1 MKILKSSQIREVD
14 EFTIRN
20 EPILSIDLMERAAM
34 AISQWISENI
44 SKEKIVKIFT
54 GPGNNGGDG
63 LAIARQ
69 LIDFNF
75 KVEVYV
81 LKISNNLSKD
91 CNINLDRLK
100 EIKRDL
106 IKNIADR
113 TDFPELNQNNVILD
127 GMFGSGLTRKLDG
140 LAKELVQ
147 FANNSKAKIVAID
160 IPSGLFGENTDTNDM
175 EAIIKAKHTL
185 TFQLP
190 KLSFFY
196 PENQSFVGNWRVL
209 PIGLDEDF
217 INSLDTNFYQT
228 DENYIRSIYK
238 KRKKFSHKGTF
249 GHSLIIG
256 GSYGKIGAVVL
267 ASRSALKIGSGLVT
281 AYIPKCG
288 YQVLQS
294 SNPEVMVEVDDE
306 KYLQY
311 FNFKTKP
318 TVIGIG
324 IGMGEHLKTKNGFA
338 NFLKDNKLPLV
349 IDADA
354 LNILSKHKEL
364 LELIPENS
372 ILTPHPKEFERL
384 VGKWKNDYEKLN
396 KLQEF
401 SLKYSCIIIL
411 KGAYSAIAYQN
422 KIYFNNTGNPA
433 LATAGSGD
441 ILTGVIT
448 GLLAQNYSSLEAS
461 VLGVYIHGKAADIA
475 IKTNQTE
482 ETFIASDGVSFFN
495 QVFNFIN
502 DY

>member
-1 MKILKSSQIREVD
+1 MKILSTEQIYQAD
-14 EFTIRN
+14 EATIKN
-20 EPILSIDLMERAAM
+20 KPISSIDLMEFAATKCFN
-34 AISQWISENI
+34 WIDDYLSTKNQ
-44 SKEKIVKIFT
+44 KIHVFCGI
-54 GPGNNGGDG
+54 GNNGGDG
-63 LAIARQ
+63 LVIARKLKQANYNVKTYTVNFSKNKSEDFIINYDRLIQLDQNIIELNSSNDFPLISNTDLVIDAIFGIGLKRPPVGFVKQ
-69 LIDFNF
+69 LIKSINKSGAFI
-75 KVEVYV
+75 
-81 LKISNNLSKD
+81 IS
-91 CNINLDRLK
+91 I
-100 EIKRDL
+100 
-106 IKNIADR
+106 
-113 TDFPELNQNNVILD
+113 DFPS
-127 GMFGSGLTRKLDG
+127 GMFSESTVID
-140 LAKELVQ
+140 KESVVKSY
-147 FANNSKAKIVAID
+147 F
-160 IPSGLFGENTDTNDM
+160 
-175 EAIIKAKHTL
+175 TL
-185 TFQLP
+185 TFQNP
-190 KLSFFY
+190 KLAFLL
-196 PENQSFVGNWRVL
+196 PENQEFCKKWK
-209 PIGLDEDF
+209 IIDIQLDKLF
-217 INSLDTNFYQT
+217 IQSLNSKYETVDI
-228 DENYIRSIYK
+228 NYIRSIYK

-338 NFLKDNKLPLV
+338 NFLKNNKLPLV